1 MDQTQIVWGQI
12 SLIVLLLAYIAISK
26 RSKFLPAVP
35 LTLIIIYLGLRLLA
49 NLTEGM
55 TWGGALLNYIN
66 LAATIS
72 LSWAVAR
79 FVFWLIMEVP
89 NQIRKTPLPKIILWK
104 KRCNRYFQEVCH
116 GYYLLGST
124 RHRPGIRI

>member
-1 MDQTQIVWGQI
+1 MDQTQIVWDQI
-12 SLIVLLLAYIAISK
+12 SLIVILLAYIAISK

-66 LAATIS
+66 LAATLS

-89 NQIRKTPLPKIILWK
+89 DQIRKTPLPKIILWK
-104 KRCNRYFQEVCH
+104 KRCNRYF
-116 GYYLLGST
+116 
-124 RHRPGIRI
+124 